1 MNEDLLRYKKRCITF
16 ILLLGYAFMHLKL
29 TVLYFKVNLAQVAAL
44 AAPMP
49 FGQRLLVPLLVHLG
63 NYFLPI
69 EVDKLFF
76 LMEWLFASLL
86 YFTMLKLLQYEFSLR
101 QAQMLS
107 WLFLLLL
114 PLNTV
119 INYRFST
126 TGLATFF
133 FSYDTPSLFFLA
145 LGFLLCLHSKWRY
158 FIPLIFIATI
168 NRETSL
174 LLVLMIPALH
184 WKNLHGVYK
193 QIIGALIV
201 YLLAR
206 WLVLSCLQGSE
217 GSLLEWYF
225 RGANHTHFEV
235 NLYWLLNEQNLLLFM
250 FCFAGLPL
258 FWFAFYDY
266 IPLLF
271 RPLRYITLLYFI
283 ALLVVGNFPEA
294 RLFSEIILLLYLP
307 VCIALKRW
315 LCDLE
320 PIIPELRTGLIYYLD
335 RYIVLATLFVFV
347 AFRNP
352 INQWVICLSHL

>member
-1 MNEDLLRYKKRCITF
+1 
-16 ILLLGYAFMHLKL
+16 MHLKL
-29 TVLYFKVNLAQVAAL
+29 TVLYYKVSLEQVAAL

-49 FGQRLLVPLLVHLG
+49 FGQRLLVPLLVHLSS
-63 NYFLPI
+63 YFLPV

-76 LMEWLFASLL
+76 LMEWLFVSLL

-101 QAQMLS
+101 QSQVLS

-119 INYRFST
+119 INYRFSS

-145 LGFLLCLHSKWRY
+145 LGFLLCLRSKWFY

-193 QIIGALIV
+193 QMVCALIV

-206 WLVLSCLQGSE
+206 WLVLSFLHDTE

-225 RGANHTHFEV
+225 RGADHTHFEV

-271 RPLRYITLLYFI
+271 RPLRYIALLYFI
-283 ALLVVGNFPEA
+283 ALLAIGNFPEA

-315 LCDLE
+315 ICDLE
-320 PIIPELRTGLIYYLD
+320 PTTTEPSTGLIYYID
-335 RYIVLATLFVFV
+335 RYSVLATLFVCV
-347 AFRNP
+347 VFRNP
-352 INQWVICLSHL
+352 INQWVIWLSHL